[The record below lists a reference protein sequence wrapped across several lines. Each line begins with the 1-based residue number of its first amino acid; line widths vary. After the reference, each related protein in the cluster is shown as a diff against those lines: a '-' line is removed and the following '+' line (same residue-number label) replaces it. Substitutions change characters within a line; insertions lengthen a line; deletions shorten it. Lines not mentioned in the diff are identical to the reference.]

1 MPWAPE
7 WGVTGGVTLYDMADP
22 CAPVTVGAGT
32 DPEMRETHAMGF
44 VHLPEGDAAGDWAFA
59 NAIRNALDGG
69 IQSWDL
75 SDPAAPTAVGY
86 AATPG
91 FLYPDAYA
99 RVTMSLF
106 VQYPWLYV
114 AGSDNGIYVLDITDP
129 RAPVMVTHYEPD
141 VTLRAGGIFA
151 LGDLLMVTA
160 AEGSTVLLLDIST
173 PDAPQ
178 PIPGGTFDVADRDGV
193 ARDFYHANLAGN
205 LALFAR
211 KEDGGGPIVY
221 DLTDPSAPVFYGDFV
236 LPARSGGYIAWDEG
250 RAFVGGSSGAEVV
263 DMRDPAFP
271 TVTATLNLPGDLD
284 TITPW
289 GNVAL
294 LSVDEEAVEAQGT
307 SVVPWRTDPDPTA
320 PTLLH
325 HRPADGEVDVP
336 ITIRVGLGWDELIEP
351 ASAYEGSIRLYED
364 DTDTPV
370 RGWVST
376 QENTVSY
383 APREPLTPGTRYRV
397 SIEARGVADVHGNE
411 IVQGTTFTF
420 TTAP

>member
-1 MPWAPE
+1 
-7 WGVTGGVTLYDMADP
+7 
-22 CAPVTVGAGT
+22 
-32 DPEMRETHAMGF
+32 
-44 VHLPEGDAAGDWAFA
+44 
-59 NAIRNALDGG
+59 
-69 IQSWDL
+69 
-75 SDPAAPTAVGY
+75 
-86 AATPG
+86 
-91 FLYPDAYA
+91 
-99 RVTMSLF
+99 
-106 VQYPWLYV
+106 
-114 AGSDNGIYVLDITDP
+114 
-129 RAPVMVTHYEPD
+129 
-141 VTLRAGGIFA
+141 
-151 LGDLLMVTA
+151 
-160 AEGSTVLLLDIST
+160 
-173 PDAPQ
+173 
-178 PIPGGTFDVADRDGV
+178 
-193 ARDFYHANLAGN
+193 
-205 LALFAR
+205 
-211 KEDGGGPIVY
+211 
-221 DLTDPSAPVFYGDFV
+221 
-236 LPARSGGYIAWDEG
+236 
-250 RAFVGGSSGAEVV
+250 
-263 DMRDPAFP
+263 MRDPAFP